1 MKNMWSYMGK
11 KFKVGKFY
19 ECANFYMNPIKVLY
33 RTKKNIVVDDGE
45 CQWSA
50 KTKID
55 NDGDEFIQ
63 KDTKLVTKGIYT
75 YSASW
80 EI

>member
-1 MKNMWSYMGK
+1 M
-11 KFKVGKFY
+11 
-19 ECANFYMNPIKVLY
+19 
-33 RTKKNIVVDDGE
+33 VDDGE

-50 KTKID
+50 RTKID